1 MFGTVRTIE
10 WDNAFLID
18 LMALS
23 LSGNLVETPFS
34 DVIAVLR
41 QQKATGILTCG
52 TGTEAK
58 SLYVKN
64 GHIIF
69 ATSKDERDRLGEIM
83 VKNGKI
89 TRSQLDRALK
99 MHKSSAG
106 LKKIGA
112 IFVENGFVSPKDLFN
127 GLKMQVRG
135 IIHSVFLLSEGPYKF
150 EEGLPA
156 DIIPLQ
162 INMEEV
168 LREVIQ
174 QMKQGMT

>member
-1 MFGTVRTIE
+1 
-10 WDNAFLID
+10 
-18 LMALS
+18 MALS
-23 LSGNLVETPFS
+23 LSGNLIETPFS

-41 QQKATGILTCG
+41 RQKATGTLTCG
-52 TGTEAK
+52 AGTDEK
-58 SLYVKN
+58 SLFVKN

-83 VKNGKI
+83 VKNGRI
-89 TRSQLDRALK
+89 TRGQLERALK
-99 MHKSSAG
+99 LHQKSAG

-135 IIHSVFLLSEGPYKF
+135 IIHSLFLLTEGPYNF
-150 EEGLPA
+150 EEHLPA

-174 QMKQGMT
+174 QMKQGMK

>member
-1 MFGTVRTIE
+1 
-10 WDNAFLID
+10 
-18 LMALS
+18 MALS
-23 LSGNLVETPFS
+23 LSGNLIETPFS

-41 QQKATGILTCG
+41 QQKATGTLTCG
-52 TGTEAK
+52 TGTDEK

-83 VKNGKI
+83 VKIGKI
-89 TRSQLDRALK
+89 TRGQLDRALK
-99 MHKSSAG
+99 LHKNSAG

-127 GLKMQVRG
+127 GLKMQVHA
-135 IIHSVFLLSEGPYKF
+135 IIYSLFLLTEGPYTF
-150 EEGLPA
+150 EERLPA
-156 DIIPLQ
+156 NVIPLQ
-162 INMEEV
+162 INMEEL

-174 QMKQGMT
+174 QMKQAMQ

>member
-1 MFGTVRTIE
+1 
-10 WDNAFLID
+10 
-18 LMALS
+18 MALS
-23 LSGNLVETPFS
+23 LSGNLIETPFS

-41 QQKATGILTCG
+41 QQKATGTLTCG
-52 TGTEAK
+52 TGEDEK

-83 VKNGKI
+83 VKNGTI
-89 TRSQLDRALK
+89 TKGQLERALK
-99 MHKSSAG
+99 LHQNSAG

-112 IFVENGFVSPKDLFN
+112 LFVENGFASPKDLFN

-135 IIHSVFLLSEGPYKF
+135 IIHSLFLLSEGPYNF
-150 EEGLPA
+150 EERMPA
-156 DIIPLQ
+156 DVIPLQ

-174 QMKQGMT
+174 QMKQGMD

>member
-1 MFGTVRTIE
+1 
-10 WDNAFLID
+10 
-18 LMALS
+18 MALS
-23 LSGNLVETPFS
+23 LSGNLIETPFS

-41 QQKATGILTCG
+41 QQKATGTLTCG
-52 TGTEAK
+52 TGTDEK

-83 VKNGKI
+83 VKDGMI

-99 MHKSSAG
+99 FLQSSAG

-135 IIHSVFLLSEGPYKF
+135 IIHSLFLLTEGPYKF
-150 EEGLPA
+150 EEVLPA
-156 DIIPLQ
+156 DVIPLQ
-162 INMEEV
+162 INIEEL
-168 LREVIQ
+168 LREVIEK
-174 QMKQGMT
+174 MKQGMR

>member
-1 MFGTVRTIE
+1 
-10 WDNAFLID
+10 
-18 LMALS
+18 MALS
-23 LSGNLVETPFS
+23 LSGNLTETILS

-41 QQKATGILTCG
+41 QQKVTGTLTCG
-52 TGTEAK
+52 TGTDEK

-69 ATSKDERDRLGEIM
+69 ATSKNERDRLGEIM
-83 VKNGKI
+83 VKNGMI
-89 TRSQLDRALK
+89 TRGQLERALK
-99 MHKSSAG
+99 MHVKSAG

-135 IIHSVFLLSEGPYKF
+135 IILSLLLLTEGHYNF
-150 EEGLPA
+150 EERLPA
-156 DIIPLQ
+156 DVIPLQ
-162 INMEEV
+162 IDMEEL

-174 QMKQGMT
+174 QMKQGMK